1 LTQGSPQDS
10 EQEYRAV
17 RAEVRGW
24 LAENWSGE
32 LTLRQWWQRL
42 GDSGWGYPGWPAEW
56 FGKGLDRAAAA
67 AADQELTDAGVIAPP
82 ASGGQRLAGPTILEH
97 GTGEQK
103 ARLLPPL
110 IRGEEAW
117 CQLFSEPDAG
127 SDLASVRTR
136 MTHDGSRWIVNG
148 QKIWTSGAQVSDRA
162 FLLARTG
169 TLEQRHRGLTY
180 CIVDLG
186 QPGVTVRPLKQMT
199 GECAFNQVF
208 LDDVVVQERDIIG
221 AVDGGWPVA
230 LTTLGMERFASR
242 SGSREGYHWS
252 LSPFGVPGRHSP
264 SMGQP
269 VSTLIEQARASV
281 APRTDTDEVVQTLV
295 AIAAESG
302 QLERPEVRD
311 ALASVFILHRL
322 SQYARVAAAAPPQPG
337 ATGTSG
343 SVRKLLRSQM
353 TAAARDTAIT
363 LGARAGLRGTAQ
375 SGWARSLEA
384 VILSSPAAS
393 IAGGTDEI
401 QHNIIGERILGLP
414 REPRTP

>member
-1 LTQGSPQDS
+1 LTESPPQDG
-10 EQEYRAV
+10 EPDLGAI
-17 RAEVRGW
+17 RAEVCGW

-32 LTLRQWWQRL
+32 LTLREWWRRL
-42 GDSGWGYPGWPAEW
+42 GDSGWGYPGWPADW

-67 AADQELTDAGVIAPP
+67 AVDEELANFGAIAPP
-82 ASGGQRLAGPTILEH
+82 ASGGQRLAGPTILQH
-97 GTGEQK
+97 GTDEQK

-136 MTHDGSRWIVNG
+136 LVRDGSRWIVNG
-148 QKIWTSGAQVSDRA
+148 QKVWTSGAQVADRA

-169 TLEQRHRGLTY
+169 TLEQRHRGVTY
-180 CIVDLG
+180 CIVDLD

-208 LDDVVVQERDIIG
+208 LDDVQVEDRDIVG
-221 AVDGGWPVA
+221 LVDGGWPVA

-252 LSPFGVPGRHSP
+252 LSPFGVPGRRSP

-269 VSTLIEQARASV
+269 VGALIEQARVSV
-281 APRTDTDEVVQTLV
+281 APRTDTDEVVEMLT

-302 QLERPEVRD
+302 QLEQPDVRD
-311 ALASVFILHRL
+311 ALANLFILHRL
-322 SQYARVAAAAPPQPG
+322 AQYARVAAATPPLPG

-353 TAAARDTAIT
+353 TAAARDTAIG
-363 LGARAGLRGTAQ
+363 LGARAGLRGAAQ
-375 SGWARSLEA
+375 SRWASSLEA
-384 VILSSPAAS
+384 IILSSPAAS

-401 QHNIIGERILGLP
+401 QRNVIGERVLGLP
-414 REPRTP
+414 REPRMS

>member
-1 LTQGSPQDS
+1 MTQKSPRDS
-10 EQEYRAV
+10 EPDQGAV
-17 RAEVRGW
+17 RAQVRSW
-24 LAENWSGE
+24 LAENWAGE
-32 LTLRQWWQRL
+32 LTLREWWRRL
-42 GDSGWGYPGWPAEW
+42 GESGWGYPNWPERW
-56 FGKGLDRAAAA
+56 FGKGMDRAAAA
-67 AADQELTDAGVIAPP
+67 AVDEELAGAGVIAPP

-97 GTGEQK
+97 GTDEQK

-136 MTHDGSRWIVNG
+136 MVRDGSRWIVSG

-180 CIVDLG
+180 AIIDLA
-186 QPGVTVRPLKQMT
+186 QPGVTVRPLRQMT
-199 GECAFNQVF
+199 GESAFNQVF
-208 LDDVVVQERDIIG
+208 LDDVVVEQRDIIG
-221 AVDGGWPVA
+221 EVDGGWPVA

-252 LSPFGVPGRHSP
+252 LSPFGVPGRRSP
-264 SMGQP
+264 SMDQP
-269 VSTLIEQARASV
+269 VRALLERARTSV
-281 APRTDTDEVVQTLV
+281 APRTEPDEVVRTLT

-302 QLERPEVRD
+302 QLDRPDVRE
-311 ALASVFILHRL
+311 ALASLFVLHRIA
-322 SQYARVAAAAPPQPG
+322 QYARVAAAAPPRPG
-337 ATGTSG
+337 AAGSSG

-353 TAAARDTAIT
+353 TEAARDTAIT

-375 SGWARSLEA
+375 PRWASSLEA
-384 VILSSPAAS
+384 IILSSPMAS

-401 QHNIIGERILGLP
+401 QRNLIGERVLGLP
-414 REPRTP
+414 REPRPA